1 MSVLGKRYAAAL
13 FQAASDAAAIDQV
26 AADLGRV
33 AAALRDGEVRAI
45 LFDPWT
51 PRAQRKAALERIVGG
66 GHELTRNVISVL
78 LGRRRESILP
88 ELEEAF
94 ADLVRQARGEAVGVV
109 ETAKAISDDEL
120 RAIEACASA
129 TVGAKV
135 SLSVD
140 LNPDLIGGI
149 RVRVGNTLYDGSVA
163 TALEDLER
171 RLVEAPL

>member
-51 PRAQRKAALERIVGG
+51 PRAALERIVGG